1 MPALSDIRD
10 SVTAYDSEKH
20 AEEFYDFY
28 IKRIGKAVEPSE
40 QLETDI
46 RHLFYWFL
54 GKVHKTAANPIETI
68 QIGKNIYNISEA
80 APSNRAAIDEA
91 VKSENLWA
99 GLAFMNGNL
108 PVDNL
113 INKAKTITK
122 NSIIIP
128 AFFVHLFKPQ
138 EFPIFNN
145 NVWAAYRDELGKN
158 IFTNTRPTTW
168 DNYLEYVS
176 YCSYLK
182 RRTGL
187 SLREIDKGLWVIG
200 EKIMEEARNKNEKET
215 EESGQ
220 VGLFQSLEGIQK
232 DF

>member
-1 MPALSDIRD
+1 MPTLSEIRE
-10 SVTAYDSEKH
+10 SVKDYDSERH

-28 IKRIGKAVEPSE
+28 IKRIGMAVEPSE
-40 QLETDI
+40 ELKTDI

-54 GKVHKTAANPIETI
+54 GKVRKTENSPIETI
-68 QIGKNIYNISEA
+68 QIGKVTYYISEA
-80 APSNRAAIDEA
+80 APSNRAAVDEA

-99 GLAFMNGNL
+99 GLAFRNGNL

-113 INKAKTITK
+113 INRAKTLTK
-122 NSIIIP
+122 SSIVIP
-128 AFFVHLFKPQ
+128 AFFIHIFRPW
-138 EFPIFNN
+138 EFPILNN
-145 NVWAAYRDELGKN
+145 KVWAAYREELGKS
-158 IFTNTRPTTW
+158 IYTNTKPSSW

-200 EKIMEEARNKNEKET
+200 EKIMEEARNKVEEEI

-220 VGLFQSLEGIQK
+220 MGLF
-232 DF
+232 